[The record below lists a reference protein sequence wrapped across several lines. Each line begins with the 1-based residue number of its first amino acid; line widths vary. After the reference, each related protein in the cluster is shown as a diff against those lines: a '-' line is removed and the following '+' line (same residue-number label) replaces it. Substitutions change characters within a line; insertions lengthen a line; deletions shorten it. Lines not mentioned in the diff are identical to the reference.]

1 MQLRLWQLRARPPS
15 RPDLP
20 AYGVANVR
28 FRQPRSRWNRIGVD
42 AIDVQSRV
50 FGQRLAA
57 DLVAGQRTVWYS
69 CRNTPTPRGSSR
81 LTHDLQDRQRC
92 ELCAKPARKR
102 PSVQPTDAYNL
113 FKQTPVGGAGFTRG
127 WPLMKQRRAFAAIT
141 LALLIVTPAIAWEA
155 FKPVRILAP
164 TLNGVTCVARV
175 CVQETADL
183 ALAQRLQNNA
193 LEAVGRKLS
202 PLERAPLTVFC
213 STRECYQSFGGGLER
228 GAAILDWGV
237 SFHPSPG
244 SPTSW
249 STSTS
254 MRCRPN
260 NLACWAGRERHC
272 GSRKA
277 CHSSSVRRRITTY
290 LLTRVLWSLGT
301 RPGSNSTAGLASGRE
316 PAICNSSFKPGPLR
330 AST

>member
-1 MQLRLWQLRARPPS
+1 M
-15 RPDLP
+15 
-20 AYGVANVR
+20 
-28 FRQPRSRWNRIGVD
+28 
-42 AIDVQSRV
+42 
-50 FGQRLAA
+50 
-57 DLVAGQRTVWYS
+57 WYS

-102 PSVQPTDAYNL
+102 PSVQPTDADNL

-237 SFHPSPG
+237 ILPPE
-244 SPTSW
+244 SW
-249 STSTS
+249 VAHIVEHEYIHA
-254 MRCRPN
+254 
-260 NLACWAGRERHC
+260 LQAQQLGLLGRERTPLWFKEGMPFLISAPPDHDLPAYARPLVARYQTWEQQH
-272 GSRKA
+272 GRT
-277 CHSSSVRRRITTY
+277 SV
-290 LLTRVLWSLGT
+290 WQ
-301 RPGSNSTAGLASGRE
+301 
-316 PAICNSSFKPGPLR
+316 R
-330 AST
+330 ARDL